1 MSKTLSFAYKWCGPK
16 WPITNNRVPTLA
28 DINYA
33 MNEGHIDDDVQ
44 APVVFQSF
52 ENKEIISAFKIP
64 QDKKYFYELN
74 FTSYYYRDWTK
85 IFSTT
90 DGPFV
95 NNPPTSTVR
104 DQIQNGN
111 GYVLVTI
118 PFEGWAT
125 PKHWEVM
132 TRFFNHYEIPLDKV
146 VYFTN
151 CANGQ
156 ELYNKWANGTVGPK
170 INVEYFPT
178 FKVHRTNVEQTLL
191 KEEPYKVGPR
201 EKDFLCF
208 QRRYSD
214 HRLSFFIKMFKRNL
228 LDKFY
233 MSMDSKQPE
242 SSRSFESNV
251 DYLIKRY
258 PNLGI
263 AQEDIAPS
271 KSKLPLVLDNPN
283 FNSYPME
290 ATEES
295 IEHFFKNSLINIISE
310 TFFFTDE
317 IHITEKTYKPIAYKQ
332 PFIMMGAKGSLQ
344 HIKNM
349 GFKTFDQWWSE
360 DYDNIAD
367 PVERINRICDVVH
380 IISGWS
386 DLVKLQ
392 FTKEVAEIVEY
403 NFNLL
408 KTIPNTELDL
418 ITEKYGN

>member
-33 MNEGHIDDDVQ
+33 MNEGNIDDDVQ

-52 ENKEIISAFKIP
+52 KNREIISAFKIP

-95 NNPPTSTVR
+95 NNPPSSLIR

-156 ELYNKWANGTVGPK
+156 ELYNKWADGKAGPK

-178 FKVHRTNVEQTLL
+178 FKIHRTNVEQTLL

-242 SSRSFESNV
+242 SGRSFESNV

-263 AQEDIAPS
+263 EQEDIVPS
-271 KSKLPLVLDNPN
+271 KNKLPLVLDNPN
-283 FNSYPME
+283 FNSYPM
-290 ATEES
+290 
-295 IEHFFKNSLINIISE
+295 
-310 TFFFTDE
+310 
-317 IHITEKTYKPIAYKQ
+317 
-332 PFIMMGAKGSLQ
+332 
-344 HIKNM
+344 
-349 GFKTFDQWWSE
+349 
-360 DYDNIAD
+360 
-367 PVERINRICDVVH
+367 
-380 IISGWS
+380 
-386 DLVKLQ
+386 
-392 FTKEVAEIVEY
+392 
-403 NFNLL
+403 
-408 KTIPNTELDL
+408 
-418 ITEKYGN
+418 